1 MELDIIYNED
11 CLTAFRRIKTESI
24 DLIVTDP
31 PYRIISGG
39 VTIEERED
47 ECKGV
52 LRKRAISDGT
62 KCSNKWLKKN
72 IDTIPCAVK
81 QGKMFNHNDI
91 EFKEWLPEA
100 YRVLKSDTHC
110 YIMVNARNLK
120 ELQTE
125 AEKVGFKFVNILIWH
140 KNNATPNKY
149 YMQQAEF
156 ILLLRKGKARNIN
169 NMGTSNILSAYNI
182 IGNKLHPTQ
191 KPVELMEVLIANSSN
206 EGDTV
211 LDPFFGS
218 GSTII
223 AAEKLN
229 RKAIGFEIDENFY
242 KIAKER
248 IENKGDR
255 QDFQCRLY

>member
-1 MELDIIYNED
+1 M
-11 CLTAFRRIKTESI
+11 
-24 DLIVTDP
+24 
-31 PYRIISGG
+31 
-39 VTIEERED
+39 TIEERED
-47 ECKGV
+47 ELKGIF
-52 LRKRAISDGT
+52 RKRAVSDKT
-62 KCSNKWLKKN
+62 KCSNKWLKKG
-72 IDTIPCAVK
+72 IDTIPCASK
-81 QGKMFNHNDI
+81 QGKMFKHNDI
-91 EFKEWLPEA
+91 KFKEWLPEA
-100 YRVLKSDTHC
+100 YRVLKEDTHC

-120 ELQTE
+120 DLQTE
-125 AEKVGFKFVNILIWH
+125 AEKVGFKFVNILIWN

-191 KPVELMEVLIANSSN
+191 KPVELMEVLISNSSD
-206 EGDTV
+206 EGDTI

-229 RKAIGFEIDENFY
+229 RKAIGFEIDEEYY
-242 KIAKER
+242 KTAKER
-248 IENKGDR
+248 IENKTDR
-255 QDFQCRLY
+255 QDFQCRLI

>member
-1 MELDIIYNED
+1 MLYNED
-11 CLTAFRRIKTESI
+11 CLTAFKKIKTESV

-31 PYRIISGG
+31 PYKIIAGG
-39 VTIEERED
+39 VSIEERED
-47 ECKGV
+47 EAKGI

-62 KCSNKWLKKN
+62 KCSNKWLKKG
-72 IDTIPCAVK
+72 IDNIPCVVK
-81 QGKMFNHNDI
+81 QGKMFTHNDI

-100 YRVLKSDTHC
+100 YRVLKEGTHC

-120 ELQTE
+120 DLQTE
-125 AEKVGFKFVNILIWH
+125 AEKVGFKFVNILVWH

-229 RKAIGFEIDENFY
+229 RKAIGFEIDEEYY
-242 KIAKER
+242 KTAKER
-248 IENKGDR
+248 IENKTDR
-255 QDFQCRLY
+255 QDFQCRLI